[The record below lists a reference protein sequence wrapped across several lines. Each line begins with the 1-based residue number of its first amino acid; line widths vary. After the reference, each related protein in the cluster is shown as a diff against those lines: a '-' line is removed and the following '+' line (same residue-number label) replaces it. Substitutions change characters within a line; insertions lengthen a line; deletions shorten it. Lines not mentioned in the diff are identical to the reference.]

1 MEIKIA
7 TVGEIMNYNV
17 VTVTPMDN
25 LLTSVSR
32 MNKFGIGS
40 VVVEDSGR
48 PVGILT
54 ERDVVRVVEAS
65 KDRRMMELVVK
76 DVMTTP
82 IAMVQDITTI
92 EEAAQV
98 MAQRNI
104 RRLPVVRNDRLAGI
118 VTQTDIVKAV
128 GRGILARKVP
138 IFMSDI
144 FRDQQI

>member
-1 MEIKIA
+1 LEIKIA

-98 MAQRNI
+98 MGQRNI

>member
-7 TVGEIMNYNV
+7 TVSEIMNYNV
-17 VTVTPMDN
+17 VTVTPIDN

-54 ERDVVRVVEAS
+54 ERDVLRVVEAS

-104 RRLPVVRNDRLAGI
+104 RRLPVVRNDKLAGI

>member
-98 MAQRNI
+98 MGQRNI

>member
-1 MEIKIA
+1 
-7 TVGEIMNYNV
+7 MNYNV

-104 RRLPVVRNDRLAGI
+104 RRLPVVRNDRLVGI

>member
-1 MEIKIA
+1 
-7 TVGEIMNYNV
+7 MNYNV

-76 DVMTTP
+76 DDSSYFGNQYYVIGHHTGKFVIQNERALRP
-82 IAMVQDITTI
+82 Q
-92 EEAAQV
+92 
-98 MAQRNI
+98 
-104 RRLPVVRNDRLAGI
+104 L
-118 VTQTDIVKAV
+118 
-128 GRGILARKVP
+128 
-138 IFMSDI
+138 
-144 FRDQQI
+144 

>member
-1 MEIKIA
+1 
-7 TVGEIMNYNV
+7 MNYNV

-40 VVVEDSGR
+40 VVVEDSGS

-82 IAMVQDITTI
+82 VAMVQDITTI

-104 RRLPVVRNDRLAGI
+104 RRLPVVRNHKLAGI

-128 GRGILARKVP
+128 GRGMLARKVP